1 MASDAEVA
9 QALDLLHNLAGART
23 GDHALAQLGV
33 GGVDRD
39 VERAEALLREAL
51 PIMLFEVGEGNEVAE
66 EEAVAV
72 VVVFDVERVAH
83 AEGQAALGRVTLG
96 QAVYE
101 AEDAL
106 VGTDADEGRRLL
118 AKEDAQ
124 VASRLLARLTRQ
136 QDLVGAAVALDAQR
150 QLVLGG
156 MELVV
161 HQVAHGT
168 SVDGAQQVARLDA
181 GEVGGA
187 AGHDLTHPSI
197 ELRH

>member
-1 MASDAEVA
+1 M
-9 QALDLLHNLAGART
+9 
-23 GDHALAQLGV
+23 
-33 GGVDRD
+33 
-39 VERAEALLREAL
+39 
-51 PIMLFEVGEGNEVAE
+51 
-66 EEAVAV
+66 
-72 VVVFDVERVAH
+72 
-83 AEGQAALGRVTLG
+83 TLG

-118 AKEDAQ
+118 AEEDAQ

-187 AGHDLTHPSI
+187 AGYDLAHPSI